1 VGARGQDRP
10 GPPAGRR
17 SRTFAELLTSGG
29 YERHIRRNRTR
40 YRRRRD
46 LLLELLAGHL
56 PEAVVRGEAAGLH
69 VLVDTPTVAAEAD
82 VIAAAARHGLLL
94 SDLGA
99 HRSAPGPAGFVLAYA
114 HLGHEQLRRGV
125 RILASA
131 VRVTS

>member
-1 VGARGQDRP
+1 M
-10 GPPAGRR
+10 
-17 SRTFAELLTSGG
+17 
-29 YERHIRRNRTR
+29 
-40 YRRRRD
+40 
-46 LLLELLAGHL
+46 
-56 PEAVVRGEAAGLH
+56 VRGEAAGLH

-94 SDLGA
+94 SGLGA